1 MAVSRSFSGMLIA
14 LTVAVATVTAGTLT
28 APAYAQP
35 PDLSG
40 PSGSSN
46 ELPVS
51 TCPAMYALGIQGTGE
66 SSPDAAPTTD
76 TGMLSTVFRPL
87 MAAAPEEELVQRAYV
102 PYESSFGGIDG
113 GSVTPYSESVSGGL
127 IRLRTMAVSVAQRC
141 PDTRFAI
148 VGYSQGAHVASVFAQ
163 EIGQGQGPLPD
174 DKIAA
179 VALIGDPT
187 RTPGAALFPGAPGK
201 ANPDPAPG
209 TEGAEIAGITALPQA
224 PATGGGIAPNRDA
237 AEDFG
242 TLTGR
247 VASFCAPGDLAC
259 DAPEGAPILK
269 AVASIVG
276 QAKLSG
282 GDPIA
287 SLTSVAQ
294 ALAFTSIKTATKVVN
309 EDVSGTSLA
318 NLNISPKK
326 SISERL
332 ADAADPRTPLDIPGA
347 MRALLKVG
355 MIGLNAVVT
364 VVRTVLNPAA
374 IAELATAGLANPPA
388 ALLLLG
394 TKLLG
399 AIPQLIPPTTG
410 IRLVTQAF
418 NAVVD
423 NIQDNHAL
431 LDTTTW
437 VRYWDTIQRHQAY
450 GNASI
455 SATGE
460 APTKFIADWFAAAAR
475 DLANAY
481 GSGSEPVADEPAP
494 LGSAPGA
501 AAPPSAGFSGT
512 GPGASPAPAPSGTGQ
527 FPFGTGAGGVSPDR
541 PSADRSDTPP
551 TTENDS
557 FSVN

>member
-1 MAVSRSFSGMLIA
+1 
-14 LTVAVATVTAGTLT
+14 
-28 APAYAQP
+28 
-35 PDLSG
+35 
-40 PSGSSN
+40 
-46 ELPVS
+46 
-51 TCPAMYALGIQGTGE
+51 
-66 SSPDAAPTTD
+66 
-76 TGMLSTVFRPL
+76 
-87 MAAAPEEELVQRAYV
+87 
-102 PYESSFGGIDG
+102 
-113 GSVTPYSESVSGGL
+113 
-127 IRLRTMAVSVAQRC
+127 
-141 PDTRFAI
+141 
-148 VGYSQGAHVASVFAQ
+148 
-163 EIGQGQGPLPD
+163 
-174 DKIAA
+174 
-179 VALIGDPT
+179 
-187 RTPGAALFPGAPGK
+187 
-201 ANPDPAPG
+201 
-209 TEGAEIAGITALPQA
+209 
-224 PATGGGIAPNRDA
+224 
-237 AEDFG
+237 
-242 TLTGR
+242 

-410 IRLVTQAF
+410 IRLVSQAF

-450 GNASI
+450 GN
-455 SATGE
+455 
-460 APTKFIADWFAAAAR
+460 
-475 DLANAY
+475 
-481 GSGSEPVADEPAP
+481 
-494 LGSAPGA
+494 
-501 AAPPSAGFSGT
+501 
-512 GPGASPAPAPSGTGQ
+512 
-527 FPFGTGAGGVSPDR
+527 
-541 PSADRSDTPP
+541 
-551 TTENDS
+551 
-557 FSVN
+557 